1 MVRVEEKIRVYKDGR
16 VMEAKALFDTGSRGS
31 YFSREFAEKIG
42 FKPYLEPK
50 VSRWQL
56 RVNTQ
61 SLLGE

>member
-1 MVRVEEKIRVYKDGR
+1 VYKDGR